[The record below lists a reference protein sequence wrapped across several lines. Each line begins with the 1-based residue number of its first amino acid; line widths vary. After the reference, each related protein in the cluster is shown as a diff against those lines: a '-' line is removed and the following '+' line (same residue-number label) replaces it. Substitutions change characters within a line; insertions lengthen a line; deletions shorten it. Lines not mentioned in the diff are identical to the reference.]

1 MGIVLPAAAA
11 SGPSSGGAS
20 APSPVRRRAALKPR
34 PSDPSYTGFPR
45 FPRRVRS
52 VFAPAEEDS
61 GVPKDAM
68 LLCDFHIHTTYSDG
82 ILPLPKVVDLFGQS
96 GHDVIA
102 ITDHVV
108 NQDSGLGQI
117 AHRIRHSLNAETW
130 KRYREQI
137 ANEAERAWSV
147 YGMLVL
153 PGAEMTRNTINR
165 DTSVHVLALGL
176 DEFLSADGD
185 PLDMLAAIRARGAVS
200 VACHPHEMS
209 EWFAN
214 TWYLWNRRKFVAPLV
229 DLWEVGCRWEL
240 YPVISRENLPHLA
253 NSDFH
258 RPEHLY
264 AWKSL
269 LKAEKSREGVLAA
282 LRRGTGIGV
291 LRLAPEEAASA

>member
-1 MGIVLPAAAA
+1 
-11 SGPSSGGAS
+11 
-20 APSPVRRRAALKPR
+20 
-34 PSDPSYTGFPR
+34 
-45 FPRRVRS
+45 
-52 VFAPAEEDS
+52 
-61 GVPKDAM
+61 M

-82 ILPLPKVVDLFGQS
+82 VLPLPKVVDLFGQS

-102 ITDHVV
+102 ISDHIV
-108 NQDSGLGQI
+108 NEDSGLGKV
-117 AHRIRHSLNAETW
+117 AHRIGNSLNAESW
-130 KRYREQI
+130 KRYAEQI
-137 ANEAERAWSV
+137 AREGERAWRA

-176 DEFLSADGD
+176 DDFLCADGD
-185 PLDMLAAIRARGAVS
+185 PLEMLAAIRARGAVS

-214 TWYLWNRRKFVAPLV
+214 TWYLWNRRKRVAPLV

-240 YPVISRENLPHLA
+240 YPVISRESLPHIA

-264 AWKSL
+264 AWKTL
-269 LKAEKSREGVLAA
+269 LAAEKSREAVIAA
-282 LRRGTGIGV
+282 LKRGTGIGV
-291 LRLAPEEAASA
+291 LRLSEKAASA

>member
-1 MGIVLPAAAA
+1 MNG
-11 SGPSSGGAS
+11 
-20 APSPVRRRAALKPR
+20 
-34 PSDPSYTGFPR
+34 
-45 FPRRVRS
+45 
-52 VFAPAEEDS
+52 
-61 GVPKDAM
+61 M

-82 ILPLPKVVDLFGQS
+82 VLPLPKVVDLFGQS

-102 ITDHVV
+102 FTDHIV
-108 NQDSGLGQI
+108 NKDSGLGKV
-117 AHRIRHSLNAETW
+117 AHRIGNSLDPERW
-130 KRYREQI
+130 KRYADEIDR
-137 ANEAERAWSV
+137 EAERAWSS

-153 PGAEMTRNTINR
+153 RGAEMTRNTINR
-165 DTSVHVLALGL
+165 NTSVHVLALGL

-185 PLDMLAAIRARGAVS
+185 PLDMIREIRARGAVS

-214 TWYLWNRRKFVAPLV
+214 TWYLWSRRKFVAPLI

-240 YPVISRENLPHLA
+240 YPVISRQSLPHLA

-269 LKAEKSREGVLAA
+269 LQAEKTRAGVLAA
-282 LRRGTGIGV
+282 LKRGTGIGV
-291 LRLAPEEAASA
+291 LRLSEEEAASA